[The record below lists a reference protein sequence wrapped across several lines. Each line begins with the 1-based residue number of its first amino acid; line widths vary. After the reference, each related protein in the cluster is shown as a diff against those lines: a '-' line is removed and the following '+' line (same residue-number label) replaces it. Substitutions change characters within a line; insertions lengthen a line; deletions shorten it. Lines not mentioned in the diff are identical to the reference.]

1 MSRNRQPRYKVTF
14 AMGGDLG
21 PEEFRNMLVK
31 ALVEGDRGARNMLL
45 GEIDEIEEDV
55 EEV

>member
-1 MSRNRQPRYKVTF
+1 MNRDRQQRYQVTF
-14 AMGGDLG
+14 AMGGSLG

-31 ALVEGDRGARNMLL
+31 ALVEGDKEAAEQLI